1 VFRYGEP
8 KDYLL
13 QLIGI
18 LSAVASGI
26 ALAMVN
32 VVLGRFL
39 SLLSDFTT
47 GTSAS
52 SQQGFMAAVQKTA

>member
-1 VFRYGEP
+1 VFAYGAP

-13 QLIGI
+13 QSIGI
-18 LSAVASGI
+18 LAAVASGI

-47 GTSAS
+47 SAS
-52 SQQGFMAAVQKTA
+52 SQPQFMATVQQTA

>member
-1 VFRYGEP
+1 VFAYGGP

-13 QLIGI
+13 QSIGI
-18 LSAVASGI
+18 LAAVASGI

-32 VVLGRFL
+32 VVLGQFL

-47 GTSAS
+47 SAS
-52 SQQGFMAAVQKTA
+52 SQHRFMTAVQKTA